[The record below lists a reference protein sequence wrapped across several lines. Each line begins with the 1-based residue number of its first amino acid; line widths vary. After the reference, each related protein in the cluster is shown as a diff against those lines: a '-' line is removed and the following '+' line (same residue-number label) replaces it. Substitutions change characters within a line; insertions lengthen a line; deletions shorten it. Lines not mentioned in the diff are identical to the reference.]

1 MKQIFTKTGDE
12 GMTSLRNGVRVAK
25 DDLRIE
31 TNGQVDHLNSLL
43 GVVRTMLPPEDEN
56 STMIESLQHELM
68 AVMSHIATPEGCN
81 NARPLHSAMLTE
93 QMEQAIAQHRP
104 DNIPFV
110 IPGSGSTLSA
120 VIHLAR
126 TQSRTVERRLWTLH
140 RQYSVDR
147 GVLVMMNRLS
157 DYLFVLAELYI
168 GERNKET
175 RSKEWKPLPNDQTT
189 K

>member
-12 GMTSLRNGVRVAK
+12 GMTSLREGVRVPK
-25 DDLRIE
+25 DDPRIE
-31 TNGQVDHLNSLL
+31 ANGQTDHLNSLL
-43 GVVRTMLPPEDEN
+43 GVVRAMLPPQDDN
-56 STMIESLQHELM
+56 SLLIERLQQELM
-68 AVMSHIATPEGCN
+68 AVMSHIATPEGCS

-110 IPGSGSTLSA
+110 IPGDSSTLSA
-120 VIHLAR
+120 FIHLAR

-140 RQYSVDR
+140 RQHPVDH

-157 DYLFVLAELYI
+157 DYLFVLASHYV
-168 GERNKET
+168 
-175 RSKEWKPLPNDQTT
+175 
-189 K
+189 